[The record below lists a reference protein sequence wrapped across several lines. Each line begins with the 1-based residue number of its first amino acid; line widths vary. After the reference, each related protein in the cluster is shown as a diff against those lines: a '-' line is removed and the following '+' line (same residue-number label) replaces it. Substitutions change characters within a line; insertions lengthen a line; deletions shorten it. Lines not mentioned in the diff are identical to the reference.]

1 MIYWINDDF
10 DGDTDIKDDAAA
22 DYDDDDYDSSDYDV
36 FEVHVGV
43 GEDSNSGDAIQ
54 CSS

>member
-1 MIYWINDDF
+1 MAMIYWINDDF

-22 DYDDDDYDSSDYDV
+22 DYDGSNSDV

-43 GEDSNSGDAIQ
+43 GEDSNCVDAIQ
-54 CSS
+54 RSS